1 MVQLAPSIY
10 AADYYSLG
18 EQMKVMEEE
27 GISILHLDVMD
38 GQFVPGFSFG
48 PEFIAKL
55 RPHSSSILTSI

>member
-48 PEFIAKL
+48 Q
-55 RPHSSSILTSI
+55 SSDRTAGSILTSI